1 MSLTT
6 EIVATLLGADSQAVS
21 GEALAEQLGVSR
33 MAISKAVSKLNASG
47 YQIDSR
53 PRVGYALTALPQI
66 VDADAVSALVDS
78 KFWKHVAVFEQVGST
93 NDDARKAL
101 GEGVASPAVF
111 VAREQTQGRGRLGR
125 RWTSSRGGLY
135 VSILVTDRV
144 EIAQASSLSLV
155 AGLCV
160 ADVLREQGIEA
171 HIKWPNDVIVE
182 GRKIAGI
189 LIEMTSD
196 VDGVNSLVIGIGLN
210 VARPD
215 SVEASGGAN
224 EQVLDSHAKP
234 AYISDRIGQIESE
247 SRLCASLLDRFQG
260 KYSQWLSQGFAP
272 FVEPFID
279 VQAQRGEEVTV
290 SSPLG
295 DVVASG
301 IVRGVDESG
310 KLLLEITPTE
320 IEAISSGK
328 LRCAKTRD
336 VRDLR

>member
-6 EIVATLLGADSQAVS
+6 EIVAALFDADGQAVS

-53 PRVGYALTALPQI
+53 PRVGYALTALPQL

-93 NDDARKAL
+93 NDEARKAL
-101 GEGVASPAVF
+101 SEGIIAPAVF

-125 RWTSSRGGLY
+125 HWNSSLGGLY

-160 ADVLREQGIEA
+160 AEVLSEQGIEA
-171 HIKWPNDVIVE
+171 HVKWPNDVIVD

-210 VARPD
+210 VTRPNNAE
-215 SVEASGGAN
+215 VPNGAN
-224 EQVLDSHAKP
+224 EQVRDPHAKP
-234 AYISDRIGQIESE
+234 AYISDRIGQIASE
-247 SRLCASLLDRFQG
+247 SGLCASLLDSFQN
-260 KYSQWLSQGFAP
+260 KYSQWLVQGFAP
-272 FVEPFID
+272 FMEQFID

-290 SSPLG
+290 SNPFG

-310 KLLLEITPTE
+310 KLLLETTPTE
-320 IEAISSGK
+320 IVAISSGEVT
-328 LRCAKTRD
+328 LRGNA
-336 VRDLR
+336 